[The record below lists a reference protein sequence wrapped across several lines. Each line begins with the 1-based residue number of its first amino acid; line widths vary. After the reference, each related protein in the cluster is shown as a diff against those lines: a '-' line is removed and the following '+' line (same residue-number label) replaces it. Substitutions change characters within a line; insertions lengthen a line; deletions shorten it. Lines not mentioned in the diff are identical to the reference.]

1 MKEAGVVVIDS
12 KDNVG
17 GGETGFETGGKDGE
31 EEDDALD
38 FSAFDY

>member
-1 MKEAGVVVIDS
+1 VAGVVIIDS
-12 KDNVG
+12 EDNDG
-17 GGETGFETGGKDGE
+17 SDETGFETGGEDGE